1 MSNRTLVSEWVSD
14 RQAQTDTEEI
24 EISFNTLSIVD
35 KLSKK
40 HLKKCTHKIEYT
52 ILSLLSYLM
61 FLSWFFDFVI
71 SPSQYLLMYS
81 TSLSISISF
90 SFRHSNTR
98 HSIFHLILLF
108 DSNICLFSNVHTG
121 NIILE
126 NLLGDAFL
134 TDFTHSKEMSPT
146 IMTSEFGGGNDN
158 NSICNG
164 KEHSASLNGSH
175 YCWGHFFRV
184 SEIR

>member
-1 MSNRTLVSEWVSD
+1 MSD

-24 EISFNTLSIVD
+24 EISFNTLSIVH

-40 HLKKCTHKIEYT
+40 HHTLKIEYT
-52 ILSLLSYLM
+52 ILSLLSRLM

-71 SPSQYLLMYS
+71 SRSPYLLMCS
-81 TSLSISISF
+81 TSLSISFSF

-98 HSIFHLILLF
+98 HFIFHLILLF

-134 TDFTHSKEMSPT
+134 TDFTHSKELSPT
-146 IMTSEFGGGNDN
+146 IMTSECGGGNDN
-158 NSICNG
+158 NRISNG
-164 KEHSASLNGSH
+164 KEHSASLNGSEEDMNAVGILLTQLLLGQSDRNH
-175 YCWGHFFRV
+175 R
-184 SEIR
+184 